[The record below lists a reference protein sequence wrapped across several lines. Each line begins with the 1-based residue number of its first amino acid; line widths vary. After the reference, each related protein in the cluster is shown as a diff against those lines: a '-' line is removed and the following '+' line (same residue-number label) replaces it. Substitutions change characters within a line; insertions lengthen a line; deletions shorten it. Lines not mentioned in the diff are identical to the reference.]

1 MILTALTFLLILS
14 ILVFVHEL
22 GHYTVARLIGV
33 RVDEFGFGLP
43 PRLWGKKIGKTEYSL
58 NLLPIGGFV
67 RLAGEDADERQE
79 EKAKKGASKA
89 KVSEYF
95 WARTKLERTAI
106 LLAGVTMNFLLA
118 VLITVVLLFNGVI
131 EPTKSVH
138 VEKVVSDGPAAVAG
152 VRTGDI
158 VSEIL
163 VVQNGQNVSIR
174 PETPDTLVTTIK
186 THAGQN
192 VFLSL
197 RRGGEMIRVTVI
209 PRVNPP
215 AGQGA
220 LGIAVSNLERKHYPW
235 YEIPVKAVTITVS
248 KSIAMLGS
256 MGDLVFRLAT
266 GRGVKSEEVAG
277 PIGIASVTGEAMKYG
292 WEAVLELMSI
302 LSLNLALL
310 NVLPFPALDGGRL
323 LFVVLEKMGK
333 KTRPELER
341 TIHQIGMMVLLALMA
356 VITVNDILRFVRG

>member
-43 PRLWGKKIGKTEYSL
+43 PRLFGKKIGTTEYTL

-79 EKAKKGASKA
+79 AIVKKGSKA
-89 KVSEYF
+89 QIGQYF
-95 WARTKLERTAI
+95 WARTKLERAAI

-118 VLITVVLLFNGVI
+118 VGITTVLLINGVI
-131 EPTKSVH
+131 EPTKTVH
-138 VEKVVSDGPAAVAG
+138 VEKVVSDSPAALAG
-152 VRTGDI
+152 VRTGDV

-163 VVQNGQNVSIR
+163 VVQNGQNLTVR

-186 THAGQN
+186 AHAGQN

-197 RRGGEMIRVTVI
+197 RRGDESIRVTVV
-209 PRVNPP
+209 PRVDPP

-235 YEIPVKAVTITVS
+235 YEIPGKAVTITIS
-248 KSIAMLGS
+248 KSVAMLKS
-256 MGDLVFRLAT
+256 MGDLVFRLVT

-333 KTRPELER
+333 KTRPEIER
-341 TIHQIGMMVLLALMA
+341 TIHQIGMMVLLLLMA
-356 VITVNDILRFVRG
+356 VITINDILRFVRG